1 MRRNRKIPKKMSVVA
16 TNTMRFGA
24 IIVFFFVMVILN
36 LLSSSSCTQ
45 LQNAKGAFEREIAK
59 LEDARTREAT
69 RWEKLKTT
77 ENIENALFR
86 HGLSM
91 KLPRADQ
98 IIRMTAEGRPRAG
111 QISLSKMK
119 MRNAGTTAGVVRP
132 AARGRSLR

>member
-1 MRRNRKIPKKMSVVA
+1 MSVLA
-16 TNTMRFGA
+16 TNSMRFGA
-24 IIVFFFVMVILN
+24 IIVFFGIMAVLNVM
-36 LLSSSSCTQ
+36 SSTRCAQ
-45 LQNAKGAFEREIAK
+45 LMKEKGEMEREIAR
-59 LEDARTREAT
+59 LEDAHMREST
-69 RWEKLKTT
+69 RWEEMTT
-77 ENIENALFR
+77 PDRLEVELLR